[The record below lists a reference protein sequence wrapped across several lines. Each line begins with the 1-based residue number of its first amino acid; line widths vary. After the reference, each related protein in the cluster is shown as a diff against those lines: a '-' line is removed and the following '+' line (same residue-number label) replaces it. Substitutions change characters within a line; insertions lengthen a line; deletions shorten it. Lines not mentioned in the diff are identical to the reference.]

1 MLHTSIPVAHPELAR
16 LVLVLLNATFVHW
29 LSPWGPCS
37 IWADFAHSHFT
48 VPLLSSHY
56 RIAVLTPAQACS
68 THTVLLDLDRVP
80 QMSFVCLI
88 IQVTDNQIGSAQIQL
103 ESAWICELG
112 SPTSSLP
119 GPELALELTFTCAP
133 AEPVSLCSS
142 RYTRSCWKQEKKPV
156 WSGIIWN

>member
-1 MLHTSIPVAHPELAR
+1 MMRYVASVAHPELAR
-16 LVLVLLNATFVHW
+16 LVLVLHNATFVHW
-29 LSPWGPCS
+29 FCPWGPCC

-48 VPLLSSHY
+48 VPPLSSHY

-103 ESAWICELG
+103 ESALICELG
-112 SPTSSLP
+112 SPP
-119 GPELALELTFTCAP
+119 GRCSVKFPWTRTCP
-133 AEPVSLCSS
+133 GINIHLCSS
-142 RYTRSCWKQEKKPV
+142 WASEPLQQ
-156 WSGIIWN
+156 